1 MKRLVA
7 LTLIAVSLAACAS
20 ATPTLTPTGSP
31 PATPTATLRPSP
43 TATPAPT
50 ATPTATPLPPIAL
63 HDRWVYPTAD
73 NWHETEAFWTLDVAD
88 LDGDGVSEIL
98 AGSHDRYF
106 YAFAADG
113 TVRWRFRAEAVIYAA
128 LVVAE
133 ADGSPR
139 VLIGDDSDRVY
150 LLDAEGSL
158 VWQTRLDGRVT
169 HLASLGGAVLA
180 ATWKGTLAALDR
192 TGRAQ
197 WTTQLPAAPVSLAIG
212 RIGGAD
218 VLVGLD
224 SGHVLGIAAD
234 GRIVWDRPAG
244 DQRVAARPS
253 ALDGIAWVSGDQA
266 GALGAWGADGTRLW
280 EVALGGGMPV
290 WTEAELPGGPAL
302 VVGTGDPA
310 NRVLAL
316 SPDGKTRWESAVAGG
331 VWDLA
336 AADVDGDGV
345 AEILAATEGGTVTV
359 LSGAG
364 QMRGVWYAPSRV
376 AGLRVA
382 ALQTGGEPQV
392 VLHEGRFVHVLA
404 PVVNGIPSPIPTP
417 GPPTLAAW
425 EGALPA
431 EDGAVLLAAVGDVM
445 LARTVGEYADRYG
458 VDYPFAPVSAALKQA
473 DIAVANLECP
483 IALGGDPW
491 PKTYVFRAHPSAALG
506 LGRSG
511 LNTLSL
517 ANNHTLD
524 FGVAGMEET
533 IGHLTAQGLAVV
545 GAGANRTEAERPLVY
560 NVHGVR
566 VALVAWVSY
575 FRAAEFAA
583 GDDRPGVAYLDDLER
598 MARQIEAAKQQA
610 DVVVVIL
617 HGGREYDPAPTAAQQ
632 TAARRA
638 VDAGADLVVGHH
650 PHVLQ
655 PTEVY
660 KGKLIAYSLGDFVFD
675 IDNYDAAR
683 DGAILWA
690 WIGKDGVRRAELW
703 RTRIVHDAHVRF
715 RAGADGQVQREVLL
729 PAGGTP

>member
-7 LTLIAVSLAACAS
+7 LMLIAVSLAACAS
-20 ATPTLTPTGSP
+20 ATPAPTRTANP
-31 PATPTATLRPSP
+31 PATPRPSP

-50 ATPTATPLPPIAL
+50 AVPTPTPLPPLAL
-63 HDRWVYPTAD
+63 RERWAYPTAD

-88 LDGDGVSEIL
+88 LDGDEVSEIL

-106 YAFAADG
+106 YTFAADG

-128 LVVAE
+128 LVVPAP
-133 ADGSPR
+133 DGSPR

-150 LLDAEGSL
+150 LLDAEGRP
-158 VWQTRLDGRVT
+158 VWQARLDGRVT
-169 HLASLGGAVLA
+169 HLASLGGALLA
-180 ATWKGTLAALDR
+180 ATWTGTLAALDPAGAVR
-192 TGRAQ
+192 
-197 WTTQLPAAPVSLAIG
+197 WTAQLPGAPVSLAVAP
-212 RIGGAD
+212 IGGAD
-218 VLVGLD
+218 ILVGLD

-234 GRIVWDRPAG
+234 GRVAWDRPAG
-244 DQRVAARPS
+244 DARVAARPS

-266 GALGAWGADGTRLW
+266 GTLAAWGADGTRVW

-290 WTEAELPGGPAL
+290 WMETELPGGPAL
-302 VVGTGDPA
+302 IVGAGDPM

-336 AADVDGDGV
+336 AADVDGDGA

-364 QMRGVWYAPSRV
+364 QVRGVWYAPSRV

-382 ALQTGGEPQV
+382 ALQAGDAPQV
-392 VLHEGRFVHVLA
+392 VLREGRFVRVLA
-404 PVVNGIPSPIPTP
+404 PAVNGIPSPIPTP
-417 GPPTLAAW
+417 GPSTLATW
-425 EGALPA
+425 DGSLPA
-431 EDGAVLLAAVGDVM
+431 EDGTVLLAAVGDVM
-445 LARTVGEYADRYG
+445 LARTVGEYAERYG

-491 PKTYVFRAHPSAALG
+491 PKTYVFRAHPSTALG

-511 LNTLSL
+511 LNAISL
-517 ANNHTLD
+517 ANNHILD

-545 GAGANRTEAERPLVY
+545 GAGRNRAEAERPLVY
-560 NVHGVR
+560 NIRGVR

-575 FRAAEFAA
+575 FRAADFAA
-583 GDDRPGVAYLDDLER
+583 GDGRPGVAFLDDLER

-617 HGGREYDPAPTAAQQ
+617 HGGQEYDPAPTAAQQ

-703 RTRIVHDAHVRF
+703 PTRIVHDAQVRF
-715 RAGADGQVQREVLL
+715 RVGADARPLREVLL
-729 PAGGTP
+729 PADGTP